1 MIEEQARVTQV
12 ADDEIWVET
21 QRKPTCGQCA
31 ANKGCGT
38 AVLQNVLGN
47 KRTRLRVLSDIPVKA
62 GDEVI
67 IGLQE
72 GAFLKGSF
80 AVYLLPLVLMFV
92 FGLLGETLSTQLLLT
107 NSNAASISFAI
118 LGIVIGA
125 LWLRRYN
132 HAIQFDK
139 RYQPVILRQA
149 NNMSLQIDL

>member
-1 MIEEQARVTQV
+1 MIEEQALVTQV
-12 ADDEIWVET
+12 NENGIWVET
-21 QRKPTCGQCA
+21 QRKSACGQCS

-38 AVLQNVLGN
+38 SVLQNVLGN
-47 KRTRLRVLSDIPVKA
+47 KRTRLRVLSDIPVKT

-80 AVYLLPLVLMFV
+80 AVYLLPLLFMFI
-92 FGLLGETLSTQLLLT
+92 FGLLGETLADQLLLSD
-107 NSNAASISFAI
+107 SNTVSVLCAL

-132 HAIQFDK
+132 RAIQFDK
-139 RYQPVILRQA
+139 RYQPVILRQVDA
-149 NNMSLQIDL
+149 GLQFSA